1 MALVKRPH
9 YFSTRFTDGSDARI
23 SVEEFTP
30 IYRNLRKDRRYQK
43 TPEELADCLANFDRD
58 GNGLISVVDLRF
70 ILTSCGTS
78 LQYFRPGLAHG
89 SVDGCPN
96 PAVPS
101 MLRAFFCCVATMS
114 TLGEQLTDR
123 ETEILIQ
130 GQEGSEGKVNIHEF
144 IRRISE

>member
-1 MALVKRPH
+1 MTASDERADIQEAFFFYDKLGDGKIALTQV
-9 YFSTRFTDGSDARI
+9 GSCLRSLGLCPTEGQIAEMTQQWANKDARI

-70 ILTSCGTS
+70 ILTSCG
-78 LQYFRPGLAHG
+78 
-89 SVDGCPN
+89 
-96 PAVPS
+96 
-101 MLRAFFCCVATMS
+101 
-114 TLGEQLTDR
+114 EQLTDR

-130 GQEGSEGKVNIHEF
+130 GQDSSEGKVNIHEF